1 MRLSLLIAIL
11 LPMAAQGQTVRDSI
25 ITVTE
30 SRTSR
35 VTPDRASIFLTI
47 EGTAETVVDAVAR
60 VETKIKPVLDALK
73 ARGGLGEIDRPI
85 AYGVGPTLLPNGY
98 PGVASP
104 ATYIARSVIR
114 VNLIRADQVAAVV
127 AAALGAGAASA
138 SSPVFESSVAD
149 SIRRARTTEALTV
162 AKLDAQAIAA
172 SLDGRLGAL
181 VEVSSSAIGFNFSG
195 TTFLTFD
202 NRFGQQ
208 TPAPEVVIAM
218 QVTVRYRLIH

>member
-1 MRLSLLIAIL
+1 MRLSLLIAML
-11 LPMAAQGQTVRDSI
+11 LPMGAQAQAVRDSI

-35 VTPDRASIFLTI
+35 VAPDRASIFVTI
-47 EGTAETVVDAVAR
+47 EGTAETVADAVAR
-60 VETKIKPVLDALK
+60 VETKIKPVSDALK
-73 ARGGLGEIDRPI
+73 ARGGLVEVDRPI
-85 AYGVGPTLLPNGY
+85 AYGVGPTMLPNGY

-114 VNLIRADQVAAVV
+114 VHLIRADQIASVV

-138 SSPVFESSVAD
+138 SSPVFESSAAD
-149 SIRRARTTEALTV
+149 SIRRARVTEALTV

-172 SLDGRLGAL
+172 TLDGRLGAL
-181 VEVSSSAIGFNFSG
+181 VDVSSSALGFNYSAP
-195 TTFLTFD
+195 TYLAFD

-208 TPAPEVVIAM
+208 TSAPEVVSTM